1 MEKWIVVAVLGFL
14 FPQMLIQAIRAEDM
28 KTARNWG
35 WKSGLVFAVIVALL
49 AM

>member
-14 FPQMLIQAIRAEDM
+14 FPQLLIQAIRAENM
-28 KTARNWG
+28 KTAQNWG
-35 WKSGLVFAVIVALL
+35 WKAGLVFAVIAALL